1 MTLTSEECR
10 VFDVEEAGDLAV
22 VLCHFNPQG
31 YDNPERNLAR
41 TLQWLERDR
50 LPTFAV
56 ELARGTIGA
65 RRAALP
71 AHPRILH
78 LRASTVFFRKENLWN
93 IAARRLPDRYRYV
106 LCLDADVVL
115 QGRCWREALL
125 AELESHRL
133 VHPFRDAAWLDSTGR
148 IFRRKRSAVAAFL
161 GGLDS
166 PESGRTYHVGFGVA
180 LWRSFWSETA
190 GLYNGPLG
198 EGASSLMAAAM
209 NRATALDPYFG
220 GISLELLDHYKR
232 WARQVSDWV
241 DGNLSCIDGEA
252 THFWHGHSAKR
263 KYVWHNPI
271 GNSHYEDRQAWFTGF
286 DPVQDMMSNAQGLLD
301 WTPAAL
307 ATKPGM
313 VSGIER
319 YFAGRDEDE
328 WYDSSV

>member
-1 MTLTSEECR
+1 MLTPEECR

-31 YDNPERNLAR
+31 FDNPERNLAH
-41 TLQWLERDR
+41 TLQWLERER

-56 ELARGTIGA
+56 ELACGSGRACG
-65 RRAALP
+65 AALP

-78 LRASTVFFRKENLWN
+78 LTAPTVFFRKENLWN

-106 LCLDADVVL
+106 LCLDADIVL
-115 QGRCWREALL
+115 HGRGWKEALL

-133 VHPFRDAAWLDSTGR
+133 VHPFSDALWLDSTER
-148 IFRRKRSAVAAFL
+148 VFRRKTSAVTAFL
-161 GGLDS
+161 TGLDN
-166 PESGRTYHVGFGVA
+166 PESGRTHHVGFGVA

-198 EGASSLMAAAM
+198 EGASGLMAAAM
-209 NRATALDPYFG
+209 NRAAALDSYFG
-220 GISLELLDHYKR
+220 GISPEFLDHYRR
-232 WARQVSDWV
+232 WAKQVSSWTN
-241 DGNLSCIDGEA
+241 GNLSYIDAEA
-252 THFWHGHSAKR
+252 RHFWHGHSAKR

-271 GNSHYEDRQAWFTGF
+271 GNAQYMDRQMWFAGF
-286 DPVQDMMSNAQGLLD
+286 DPARDMTSDSQGLID

-307 ATKPGM
+307 ATKPAI